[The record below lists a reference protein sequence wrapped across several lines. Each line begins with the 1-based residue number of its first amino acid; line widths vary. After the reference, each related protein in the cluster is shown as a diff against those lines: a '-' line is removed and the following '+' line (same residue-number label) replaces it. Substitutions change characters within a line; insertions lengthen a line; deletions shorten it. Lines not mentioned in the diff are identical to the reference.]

1 MKKFLSLLCLLCYS
15 SLFSQ
20 APVIE
25 GTYYPVK
32 NTKIKQVYD
41 VSGNMMIPS
50 TGPNQIWDYRNSN
63 NQFLNVTD
71 TFDFGFYAPS
81 TTPYANLFPN
91 ATHATFVRTPF
102 NNPSDS
108 LYFYWEVTKDGLYN
122 LGGYNIKQAYDSIIR
137 NDKKE
142 FFAPSLIKYQD
153 SIYDTIR
160 ITIFANKFPVNNVP
174 MRVKIKERKIKLQ
187 KYVAYGTLHIPNGSY
202 NNVALIK
209 ETSTTLDS
217 IFVDFTNTGNY
228 VYAAIQTFY
237 NVNYQFVRNNTFG
250 SAFLMYLSANFTN
263 TVGTSAWYTLPV
275 DFGSISGTVYA
286 NNAETAVVN
295 DGEMYL
301 YRENSNFSKNDIL
314 ARTKLKPNGTF
325 QFDSIP
331 YGEYRIAVRPNQGAY
346 PNSKITYYGDTTN
359 WINAAT
365 IITTTNTST
374 GHKIHLQYHPAPA
387 GTSSI
392 TGVVALDWSYNK
404 GNGVMA
410 SNPVPGIGIVV
421 KKHPNNVA
429 ARVLVTDSLGEY
441 DLGNL
446 EDGAYTLFVDIPGL
460 HMTGTY
466 NFSVSNSA
474 VVNSLDFTVGKDS
487 IHPINMSVIGL
498 NEINGGK
505 NNSIL
510 YKVYPNPFHE
520 QFSIELDGVSSE
532 NDKLEV
538 YNMLGKQVDVKQ
550 KRTFGDK
557 ETTYHVFAEASE
569 IPTGVYIIK
578 LTHQGKTSSLRL
590 VKQN

>member
-1 MKKFLSLLCLLCYS
+1 MKNFLSLLCLVFS
-15 SLFSQ
+15 SSFFSQ
-20 APVIE
+20 APIIE
-25 GTYYPVK
+25 GTYLPVK
-32 NTKIKQVYD
+32 NTKIKQVWD
-41 VSGNMMIPS
+41 ITPGSMAIPS
-50 TGPNQIWDYRNSN
+50 VGINMVWDYRFTN

-71 TFDFGFYAPS
+71 TFDFGFYAPQS
-81 TTPYANLFPN
+81 TPYYQYFPG
-91 ATHATFVRTPF
+91 ATHATFVRTPY
-102 NNPSDS
+102 NNISDS
-108 LYFYWEVTKDGLYN
+108 LYYYWEINQDGLFN
-122 LGGYNIKQAYDSIIR
+122 LGGFNIQETYDSTIININKEFYAPNTIKFGDVYSDTIYSIGYANNFQGYKARIKQRKFKTYAY
-137 NDKKE
+137 
-142 FFAPSLIKYQD
+142 
-153 SIYDTIR
+153 
-160 ITIFANKFPVNNVP
+160 VG
-174 MRVKIKERKIKLQ
+174 
-187 KYVAYGTLHIPNGSY
+187 YGTLLLPNGNY
-202 NNVALIK
+202 NKVALIT
-209 ETSTTLDS
+209 ETNAMLDS
-217 IFVDFTNTGNY
+217 IFVDFLNNGNY
-228 VYAAIQTFY
+228 THVGNQTSSALVYMFL
-237 NVNYQFVRNNTFG
+237 RNNTFG
-250 SAFLMYLSANFTN
+250 SNYLMYLSANTQN
-263 TVGTSAWYTLPV
+263 TQVSYGWYTLPV
-275 DFGSISGTVYA
+275 DFGSISGTVFA

-331 YGEYRIAVRPNQGAY
+331 YGEYRIAVRPNQSAY

-505 NNSIL
+505 NNTIL
-510 YKVYPNPFHE
+510 YKAYPNPFHE
-520 QFSIELDGVSSE
+520 QFSIVLDGVSSE

-550 KRTFGDK
+550 KRTFGSK

-569 IPTGVYIIK
+569 IPPGVYIIK